1 MKKFLYVILTAF
13 LVAIIGVGGLYLYKN
28 RNAEKIIPDTEITAD
43 VTAFCQSDE
52 RWAEDNL
59 GDSKYK
65 MSDSGCLTTCITSII
80 LMQDIEVNELS
91 EINPKTVNE
100 YFSQNGVYD
109 SEGDLTWST
118 AGDLLGREFIRNEAL
133 EREEIQN
140 LIENENYP
148 IVLVKTSSGNYHFVL
163 LVGADKNSFLCMD
176 PLNKNG
182 ELVSL
187 AKYDD
192 KIYSVT
198 YCE

>member
-28 RNAEKIIPDTEITAD
+28 RNAETIIPDTEITAD

-65 MSDSGCLTTCITSII
+65 MGDSGCLTTCITSII

-109 SEGDLTWST
+109 SEGDLTWSV

-133 EREEIQN
+133 EKEEIQS
-140 LIENENYP
+140 LIENKNYP

-163 LVGADKNSFLCMD
+163 LVGADENSFLCMD